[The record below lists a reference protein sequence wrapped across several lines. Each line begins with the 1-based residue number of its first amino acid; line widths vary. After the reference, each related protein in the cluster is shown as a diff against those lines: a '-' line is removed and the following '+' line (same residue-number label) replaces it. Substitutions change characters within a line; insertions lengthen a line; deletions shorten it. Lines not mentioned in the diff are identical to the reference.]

1 MTKIEEI
8 LEKYKTKTDYYA
20 DQEWQDSDVEK
31 ALIEYSTWYAMKCIE
46 ELDGGRCIIEFN
58 KLTHISSDNSLKR
71 IIQLPPHD

>member
-31 ALIEYSTWYAMKCIE
+31 ALIEYSEWYAKKCIE

>member
-31 ALIEYSTWYAMKCIE
+31 ALIEYATWYAKKVL
-46 ELDGGRCIIEFN
+46 ELAAENAVTSYGYSCIIDKESITN
-58 KLTHISSDNSLKR
+58 
-71 IIQLPPHD
+71 IQLPPHE